1 MKQADDFLKLY
12 YNYLKNERN
21 YSINT
26 CKAYMDDLSEA
37 RTFFVENGGFIDW
50 IKLSSRDI
58 EIFIQYLAQKKDK
71 RSTQSRKISTLR
83 SFYRF
88 LNKRNIIP
96 VNPVELIS
104 LRGEHKKLPEFLY
117 SDEMV
122 KVLKSI
128 STTTPLGLRN
138 MALLELFYATGMRVS
153 EIANLK
159 LEQIDFELNLILVHG
174 KGNKDR
180 YVAFGEEA
188 KTALNNYLVEA
199 RKKLLLHKTDYGYVF
214 LNSNG
219 NRITS
224 RGLEYIIKNIFLN
237 AGISASVHPHMLRHT
252 FATQML
258 NNGADLRTV
267 QELLGHESISTT
279 QIYTHVTKQHLCD
292 VYHKYFP
299 RDNKENEAK

>member
-1 MKQADDFLKLY
+1 
-12 YNYLKNERN
+12 
-21 YSINT
+21 
-26 CKAYMDDLSEA
+26 MDDLSEV

-50 IKLSSRDI
+50 LKLSSRDI
-58 EIFIQYLAQKKDK
+58 EIFIQYLAQKKYK

-104 LRGEHKKLPEFLY
+104 LRGDHKNLPEFLY

-159 LEQIDFELNLILVHG
+159 LDQVDFELNLILVHG

-219 NRITS
+219 NMITS

-292 VYHKYFP
+292 IYHKYFP

>member
-1 MKQADDFLKLY
+1 
-12 YNYLKNERN
+12 
-21 YSINT
+21 
-26 CKAYMDDLSEA
+26 MDDLSEA

-104 LRGEHKKLPEFLY
+104 LRGDHKKLPEFLY
-117 SDEMV
+117 NDEMV

-279 QIYTHVTKQHLCD
+279 QIYTHVTKQNLCD
-292 VYHKYFP
+292 IYHKYFP

>member
-1 MKQADDFLKLY
+1 
-12 YNYLKNERN
+12 
-21 YSINT
+21 
-26 CKAYMDDLSEA
+26 MDDLSEA

-50 IKLSSRDI
+50 LKLSSRDI

-104 LRGEHKKLPEFLY
+104 LRGDHKKLPEFLY

-128 STTTPLGLRN
+128 STTTPLGSRN

>member
-1 MKQADDFLKLY
+1 
-12 YNYLKNERN
+12 
-21 YSINT
+21 
-26 CKAYMDDLSEA
+26 MDDLSEA

-117 SDEMV
+117 NDEMV

-188 KTALNNYLVEA
+188 QTALNNYLVEA

-237 AGISASVHPHMLRHT
+237 AGVSASVHPHMLRHT

-292 VYHKYFP
+292 IYHKYFP

>member
-1 MKQADDFLKLY
+1 
-12 YNYLKNERN
+12 
-21 YSINT
+21 
-26 CKAYMDDLSEA
+26 MDDLSEA

-117 SDEMV
+117 NDEMV

-138 MALLELFYATGMRVS
+138 MALLGLFYATGMRVS

-188 KTALNNYLVEA
+188 QTALNNYLVEA

-237 AGISASVHPHMLRHT
+237 AGVSASVHPHMLRHT

-292 VYHKYFP
+292 IYHKYFP

>member
-1 MKQADDFLKLY
+1 
-12 YNYLKNERN
+12 
-21 YSINT
+21 
-26 CKAYMDDLSEA
+26 MDDLSEA

-50 IKLSSRDI
+50 LKLSSRDI

-104 LRGEHKKLPEFLY
+104 LRGDHKKLPEFLY

-128 STTTPLGLRN
+128 STTTPLSLRN

-153 EIANLK
+153 EISNLK
-159 LEQIDFELNLILVHG
+159 LDQIDFELNLILVHG

-292 VYHKYFP
+292 IYHKYFP

>member
-1 MKQADDFLKLY
+1 
-12 YNYLKNERN
+12 
-21 YSINT
+21 
-26 CKAYMDDLSEA
+26 MDDLSEA

-104 LRGEHKKLPEFLY
+104 LRGDHKKLPEFLY
-117 SDEMV
+117 NDEMV

-128 STTTPLGLRN
+128 STTTSLGLRN

-199 RKKLLLHKTDYGYVF
+199 RKKILLHKTDYGYVF

-237 AGISASVHPHMLRHT
+237 AGVSASVHPHMLRHT

-292 VYHKYFP
+292 IYHKYFP

>member
-1 MKQADDFLKLY
+1 
-12 YNYLKNERN
+12 
-21 YSINT
+21 
-26 CKAYMDDLSEA
+26 MDDLSEA

-50 IKLSSRDI
+50 LKLSSRDI

-104 LRGEHKKLPEFLY
+104 LRGDHKNLPEFLY

-159 LEQIDFELNLILVHG
+159 LDQVDFELNLILVHG

-219 NRITS
+219 NMITS

>member
-1 MKQADDFLKLY
+1 
-12 YNYLKNERN
+12 
-21 YSINT
+21 
-26 CKAYMDDLSEA
+26 MDDLSEA

-50 IKLSSRDI
+50 LKLSSRDI

>member
-1 MKQADDFLKLY
+1 
-12 YNYLKNERN
+12 
-21 YSINT
+21 
-26 CKAYMDDLSEA
+26 MDDLSEA

-50 IKLSSRDI
+50 LKLSSRDI

-104 LRGEHKKLPEFLY
+104 LRGDHKKLPEFLY

-199 RKKLLLHKTDYGYVF
+199 RKKILLHKTDYGYVF

-237 AGISASVHPHMLRHT
+237 AGVSASVHPHMLRHT

-292 VYHKYFP
+292 IYHKYFP

>member
-1 MKQADDFLKLY
+1 
-12 YNYLKNERN
+12 
-21 YSINT
+21 
-26 CKAYMDDLSEA
+26 MDDLSEA

-104 LRGEHKKLPEFLY
+104 LRGDHKKLPEFLY
-117 SDEMV
+117 NDEMV

-199 RKKLLLHKTDYGYVF
+199 RKKILLHKTDYGYVF

-237 AGISASVHPHMLRHT
+237 AGVSASVHPHMLRHT

-279 QIYTHVTKQHLCD
+279 QIYTHVTKQNLCD
-292 VYHKYFP
+292 IYHKYFP

>member
-1 MKQADDFLKLY
+1 
-12 YNYLKNERN
+12 
-21 YSINT
+21 
-26 CKAYMDDLSEA
+26 MDDLSEA

-50 IKLSSRDI
+50 LKLSSRDI

-104 LRGEHKKLPEFLY
+104 LRGDHKKLPEFLY

-153 EIANLK
+153 EISNLK
-159 LEQIDFELNLILVHG
+159 LDQIDFELNLILVHG

-180 YVAFGEEA
+180 YVAFGGEA

-292 VYHKYFP
+292 IYHKYFP

>member
-1 MKQADDFLKLY
+1 
-12 YNYLKNERN
+12 
-21 YSINT
+21 
-26 CKAYMDDLSEA
+26 MDDLSEA

-50 IKLSSRDI
+50 LKLSSRDI
-58 EIFIQYLAQKKDK
+58 EIFIQYLAQKKYK

-104 LRGEHKKLPEFLY
+104 LRGDHKNLPEFLY

-159 LEQIDFELNLILVHG
+159 LDQIDFELNLILVHG

-219 NRITS
+219 NMITS

-292 VYHKYFP
+292 IYHKYFP

>member
-1 MKQADDFLKLY
+1 
-12 YNYLKNERN
+12 
-21 YSINT
+21 
-26 CKAYMDDLSEA
+26 
-37 RTFFVENGGFIDW
+37 FFVENGGFIDW
-50 IKLSSRDI
+50 LKLSSRDI

-104 LRGEHKKLPEFLY
+104 LRGDHKKLPEFLY

>member
-1 MKQADDFLKLY
+1 
-12 YNYLKNERN
+12 
-21 YSINT
+21 
-26 CKAYMDDLSEA
+26 MDDLSEA

-50 IKLSSRDI
+50 LKLSSRDI

-104 LRGEHKKLPEFLY
+104 LRGNHKNLPEFLY

-159 LEQIDFELNLILVHG
+159 LDQVDFELNLILVHG

-292 VYHKYFP
+292 IYHKYFP

>member
-1 MKQADDFLKLY
+1 
-12 YNYLKNERN
+12 
-21 YSINT
+21 
-26 CKAYMDDLSEA
+26 MDDLSEA

-50 IKLSSRDI
+50 LKLSSRDI
-58 EIFIQYLAQKKDK
+58 EIFIQYLAQKKYK

-104 LRGEHKKLPEFLY
+104 LRGDHKNLPEFLY

-159 LEQIDFELNLILVHG
+159 LDQVDFELNLILVHG

-219 NRITS
+219 NMITS

-267 QELLGHESISTT
+267 QELLGHKSISTT

-292 VYHKYFP
+292 IYHKYFP

>member
-1 MKQADDFLKLY
+1 
-12 YNYLKNERN
+12 
-21 YSINT
+21 
-26 CKAYMDDLSEA
+26 MDDLSEA

-50 IKLSSRDI
+50 LKLSSRDI

-104 LRGEHKKLPEFLY
+104 LRGDHKNLPEFLY

-199 RKKLLLHKTDYGYVF
+199 RKKILLHKTDYGYVF

-237 AGISASVHPHMLRHT
+237 AGVSASVHPHMLRHT

-292 VYHKYFP
+292 IYHKYFP

>member
-1 MKQADDFLKLY
+1 
-12 YNYLKNERN
+12 
-21 YSINT
+21 
-26 CKAYMDDLSEA
+26 MDDLSEA

-50 IKLSSRDI
+50 LKLSSRDI

-104 LRGEHKKLPEFLY
+104 LRGDHKKLPEFLY

-237 AGISASVHPHMLRHT
+237 AGVSASVHPHMLRHT

>member
-1 MKQADDFLKLY
+1 
-12 YNYLKNERN
+12 
-21 YSINT
+21 
-26 CKAYMDDLSEA
+26 MDDLSEA

-50 IKLSSRDI
+50 LKLSSRDI
-58 EIFIQYLAQKKDK
+58 EIFIQYLAQKKYK

-104 LRGEHKKLPEFLY
+104 LRGDHKNLPEFLY

-159 LEQIDFELNLILVHG
+159 LDQVDFELNLILVHG

-219 NRITS
+219 NMITS

>member
-1 MKQADDFLKLY
+1 
-12 YNYLKNERN
+12 
-21 YSINT
+21 
-26 CKAYMDDLSEA
+26 MDDLSEA

-50 IKLSSRDI
+50 LKLSSRDI
-58 EIFIQYLAQKKDK
+58 EIFIQYLAQKKYK

-104 LRGEHKKLPEFLY
+104 LRGDHKNLPEFLY

-128 STTTPLGLRN
+128 STTKPLGLRN

-159 LEQIDFELNLILVHG
+159 LDQVDFELNLILVHG

-219 NRITS
+219 NMITS

-292 VYHKYFP
+292 IYHKYFP

>member
-1 MKQADDFLKLY
+1 
-12 YNYLKNERN
+12 
-21 YSINT
+21 
-26 CKAYMDDLSEA
+26 MDDLSEA

-104 LRGEHKKLPEFLY
+104 LRGDHKKLPEFLY
-117 SDEMV
+117 NDEMV

-128 STTTPLGLRN
+128 STTTPWGLRN

-199 RKKLLLHKTDYGYVF
+199 RKKILLHKTDYGYVF

-237 AGISASVHPHMLRHT
+237 AGVSASVHPHMLRHT

-292 VYHKYFP
+292 IYHKYFP

>member
-1 MKQADDFLKLY
+1 
-12 YNYLKNERN
+12 
-21 YSINT
+21 
-26 CKAYMDDLSEA
+26 MDDLSEA

-50 IKLSSRDI
+50 LKLSSRDI
-58 EIFIQYLAQKKDK
+58 EIFIQYLSQKKDK

-104 LRGEHKKLPEFLY
+104 LRGNHKNLPEFLY

-153 EIANLK
+153 EISNLK
-159 LEQIDFELNLILVHG
+159 LDQIDFELNLILVHG

-292 VYHKYFP
+292 IYHKYFP

>member
-1 MKQADDFLKLY
+1 
-12 YNYLKNERN
+12 
-21 YSINT
+21 
-26 CKAYMDDLSEA
+26 MDDLSEA

-50 IKLSSRDI
+50 LKLSSRDI

-104 LRGEHKKLPEFLY
+104 LRGDHKKLPEFLY

-153 EIANLK
+153 EISNLK
-159 LEQIDFELNLILVHG
+159 LDQIDFELNLILVHG

-267 QELLGHESISTT
+267 QELLGHESISAT

-292 VYHKYFP
+292 IYHKYFP

>member
-1 MKQADDFLKLY
+1 
-12 YNYLKNERN
+12 
-21 YSINT
+21 
-26 CKAYMDDLSEA
+26 MDDLSEA

-50 IKLSSRDI
+50 LKLSSRDI

-104 LRGEHKKLPEFLY
+104 LRGDHKKLPEFLY

-153 EIANLK
+153 EISNLK
-159 LEQIDFELNLILVHG
+159 LDQIDFELNLILVHG

-180 YVAFGEEA
+180 YVSFGEEA

-237 AGISASVHPHMLRHT
+237 AGVSASVHPHMLRHT

-292 VYHKYFP
+292 IYHKYFP

>member
-1 MKQADDFLKLY
+1 
-12 YNYLKNERN
+12 
-21 YSINT
+21 
-26 CKAYMDDLSEA
+26 MDDLSEA

-104 LRGEHKKLPEFLY
+104 LRGDHKKLPEFLY
-117 SDEMV
+117 NDEMV

-199 RKKLLLHKTDYGYVF
+199 RKKLLLHKTDYGYIF

-237 AGISASVHPHMLRHT
+237 AGVSASVHPHMLRHT

-279 QIYTHVTKQHLCD
+279 QIYTHVTKQNLCD
-292 VYHKYFP
+292 IYHKYFP

>member
-1 MKQADDFLKLY
+1 
-12 YNYLKNERN
+12 
-21 YSINT
+21 
-26 CKAYMDDLSEA
+26 MDDLSEA

-104 LRGEHKKLPEFLY
+104 LRGDHKKLPEFLY
-117 SDEMV
+117 NDEMV

-138 MALLELFYATGMRVS
+138 MALLALFYATGMRVS

-292 VYHKYFP
+292 IYHKYFP

>member
-1 MKQADDFLKLY
+1 
-12 YNYLKNERN
+12 
-21 YSINT
+21 
-26 CKAYMDDLSEA
+26 MDDLSEA

-104 LRGEHKKLPEFLY
+104 LRGDHKKLPEFLY

-159 LEQIDFELNLILVHG
+159 LDQIDFELNLILVHG

-199 RKKLLLHKTDYGYVF
+199 RKKLLLHKTDYGYIF

-237 AGISASVHPHMLRHT
+237 AGVSASVHPHMLRHT

-292 VYHKYFP
+292 IYHKYFP

>member
-1 MKQADDFLKLY
+1 
-12 YNYLKNERN
+12 
-21 YSINT
+21 
-26 CKAYMDDLSEA
+26 MDDLSEA

-50 IKLSSRDI
+50 LKLSSRDI

-104 LRGEHKKLPEFLY
+104 LRGDHKKLPEFLY

-237 AGISASVHPHMLRHT
+237 AGVSASVHPHMLRHT

-292 VYHKYFP
+292 IYHKYFP

>member
-1 MKQADDFLKLY
+1 
-12 YNYLKNERN
+12 
-21 YSINT
+21 
-26 CKAYMDDLSEA
+26 MDDLSEA

-50 IKLSSRDI
+50 LKLSSRDI

-104 LRGEHKKLPEFLY
+104 LRGDHKKLPEFLY

-188 KTALNNYLVEA
+188 KTALNNYLVKA
-199 RKKLLLHKTDYGYVF
+199 RKKILLHKTDYGYVF

-237 AGISASVHPHMLRHT
+237 AGVSASVHPHMLRHT

-292 VYHKYFP
+292 IYHKYFP

>member
-1 MKQADDFLKLY
+1 
-12 YNYLKNERN
+12 
-21 YSINT
+21 
-26 CKAYMDDLSEA
+26 MDDLSEA

-50 IKLSSRDI
+50 LKLSSRDI
-58 EIFIQYLAQKKDK
+58 EIFIQYLAQKKYK

-88 LNKRNIIP
+88 LNKRNIIS

-104 LRGEHKKLPEFLY
+104 LRGDHKNLPEFLY

-159 LEQIDFELNLILVHG
+159 LDQVDFELNLILVHG

-219 NRITS
+219 NMITS

-292 VYHKYFP
+292 IYNKYFP

>member
-1 MKQADDFLKLY
+1 
-12 YNYLKNERN
+12 
-21 YSINT
+21 
-26 CKAYMDDLSEA
+26 MDDLSEA

-50 IKLSSRDI
+50 LKLSSRDI

-104 LRGEHKKLPEFLY
+104 LRGDHKNLPEFLY

-159 LEQIDFELNLILVHG
+159 LDQVDFELNLILVHG

-292 VYHKYFP
+292 IYHKYFP

>member
-1 MKQADDFLKLY
+1 
-12 YNYLKNERN
+12 
-21 YSINT
+21 
-26 CKAYMDDLSEA
+26 MDDLSEA

-104 LRGEHKKLPEFLY
+104 LRGDHKKLPEFLY

-237 AGISASVHPHMLRHT
+237 AGVSASVHPHMLRHT

-292 VYHKYFP
+292 IYHKYFP

>member
-1 MKQADDFLKLY
+1 
-12 YNYLKNERN
+12 
-21 YSINT
+21 
-26 CKAYMDDLSEA
+26 MDDLSEA

-50 IKLSSRDI
+50 LKLSSRDI

-104 LRGEHKKLPEFLY
+104 LRGDHKKLPEFLY

-180 YVAFGEEA
+180 YVAFGQEA

-214 LNSNG
+214 LNSNC
-219 NRITS
+219 NMITS

-292 VYHKYFP
+292 IYHKYFP

>member
-1 MKQADDFLKLY
+1 
-12 YNYLKNERN
+12 
-21 YSINT
+21 
-26 CKAYMDDLSEA
+26 MDDLSEA

>member
-1 MKQADDFLKLY
+1 
-12 YNYLKNERN
+12 
-21 YSINT
+21 
-26 CKAYMDDLSEA
+26 MDDLSEA

-50 IKLSSRDI
+50 LKLSSRDI

-104 LRGEHKKLPEFLY
+104 LRGDHKKLPEFLY

-122 KVLKSI
+122 KVLKYI

-153 EIANLK
+153 EISNLK
-159 LEQIDFELNLILVHG
+159 LDQIDFELNLILVHG

-292 VYHKYFP
+292 IYHKYFP

>member
-1 MKQADDFLKLY
+1 
-12 YNYLKNERN
+12 
-21 YSINT
+21 
-26 CKAYMDDLSEA
+26 MDDLSEA

-50 IKLSSRDI
+50 LKLSSRDI
-58 EIFIQYLAQKKDK
+58 EIFIQYLAQKKYK

-104 LRGEHKKLPEFLY
+104 LRGDHKNLPEFLY

>member
-1 MKQADDFLKLY
+1 
-12 YNYLKNERN
+12 
-21 YSINT
+21 
-26 CKAYMDDLSEA
+26 MDDLSEA

-50 IKLSSRDI
+50 LKLSSRDI

-104 LRGEHKKLPEFLY
+104 LRGDHKKLPEFLY

-180 YVAFGEEA
+180 YVAFGQEA

-219 NRITS
+219 NMITS

-292 VYHKYFP
+292 IYHKYFP

>member
-1 MKQADDFLKLY
+1 
-12 YNYLKNERN
+12 
-21 YSINT
+21 
-26 CKAYMDDLSEA
+26 MDDLSEA

-50 IKLSSRDI
+50 IKLSSRYI

-104 LRGEHKKLPEFLY
+104 LRGDHKKLPEFLY
-117 SDEMV
+117 NDEMV

-199 RKKLLLHKTDYGYVF
+199 RKKLLLYKTDYGYVF

-237 AGISASVHPHMLRHT
+237 AGVSASVHPHMLRHT

-292 VYHKYFP
+292 IYHKYFP

>member
-1 MKQADDFLKLY
+1 MA
-12 YNYLKNERN
+12 
-21 YSINT
+21 
-26 CKAYMDDLSEA
+26 DLSEA

-50 IKLSSRDI
+50 LKLSSRDI

-104 LRGEHKKLPEFLY
+104 LRGNHKNLPEFLY

-128 STTTPLGLRN
+128 STTTPLVLRN

-153 EIANLK
+153 EISNLK
-159 LEQIDFELNLILVHG
+159 LDQIDFELNLILVHG

-292 VYHKYFP
+292 IYHKYFP